1 MSNRFG
7 ASGPARSKN
16 AKLKVLIA
24 CLLLLLLL
32 LFGALAYIVQNSDP
46 AEGAQVEPS
55 ETTATVVAPSTTQ
68 GILIP
73 LFRIEDGSKLSPEM
87 FRTEELP
94 KDQIPAGAYPPEL
107 VSTIGEKFAKRIIN
121 PNVPLLREDV
131 SDSIPL
137 NTINIPSGFRLITI
151 IVDSRSGVEGWAK
164 PGTRVDVLWTF
175 IQDTQKKVATIA
187 RFVKVVSVAGNAQNN
202 PEQPTAPVAGPVTV
216 SLLVT
221 EAQAKGIELA
231 RTSGDL
237 SLVLVGGTEP
247 AGTVTDEPGVIDF
260 NDVLGQTQS
269 APTEEKEEVPP
280 DGVLYDNDPVTGKQR
295 RFVLT
300 GGKWSLDK
308 SFTP

>member
-7 ASGPARSKN
+7 ASGPSRSKN

-24 CLLLLLLL
+24 CMLLLLLI
-32 LFGALAYIVQNSDP
+32 LFGTLAYVVQNSDT
-46 AEGAQVEPS
+46 AEGKEGVSAS
-55 ETTATVVAPSTTQ
+55 TVPAVAVPSTSQ

-73 LFRIEDGSKLSPEM
+73 LFRIEEGSKLAPEM

-94 KDQIPAGAYPPEL
+94 KEQIPAGAYTSDL
-107 VSTIGEKFAKRIIN
+107 IATLGEKFAKRIIN

-175 IQDTQKKVATIA
+175 VQETRKKVATIA

-202 PEQPTAPVAGPVTV
+202 PETPNAQVSGPVTV

-237 SLVLVGGTEP
+237 SLVLVGGSEMP
-247 AGTVTDEPGVIDF
+247 GSVTDEPGVIDV
-260 NDVLGQTQS
+260 NDVLGHTQV
-269 APTEEKEEVPP
+269 APTEVVEVPP

-295 RFVLT
+295 KFVLI

-308 SFTP
+308 SYTP